1 MCRTVGT
8 HFPHCGTQP
17 RWRNSPD
24 GVDTPFR
31 IAVQTCFSVKALQMQ
46 TYTVLSPNSF
56 FLMDPFVI

>member
-8 HFPHCGTQP
+8 HFPHCGAQP
-17 RWRNSPD
+17 RWRKRPD
-24 GVDTPFR
+24 GVEIPLL

-56 FLMDPFVI
+56 FLMDLFVI